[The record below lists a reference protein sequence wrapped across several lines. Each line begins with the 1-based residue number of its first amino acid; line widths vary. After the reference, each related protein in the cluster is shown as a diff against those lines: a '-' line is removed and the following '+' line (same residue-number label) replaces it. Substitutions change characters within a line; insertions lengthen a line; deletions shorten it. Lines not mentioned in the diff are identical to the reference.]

1 MERTAD
7 PPLMRDYKGCG
18 RGEATM
24 RETESQ
30 DLGPELLPAKHS
42 SHIPLHAHP
51 FILLYETGVEA
62 AFLHTVTGMCCLSDQ
77 GISDVQMFLSDI
89 NVITRI

>member
-7 PPLMRDYKGCG
+7 PPLMRDYNGCG

-51 FILLYETGVEA
+51 FIQYFSMKQGWKPLSFTQSRACAVCPTKVSVTCRC
-62 AFLHTVTGMCCLSDQ
+62 FLVLS
-77 GISDVQMFLSDI
+77 
-89 NVITRI
+89 T